1 MLLIE
6 CHLLAPHP
14 CHRVRRDSVGEVGD
28 TVGAQPEGMV
38 RMGSLCT
45 PCPS

>member
-14 CHRVRRDSVGEVGD
+14 CHRVRRDSVGEVRGHS
-28 TVGAQPEGMV
+28 G
-38 RMGSLCT
+38 
-45 PCPS
+45 CPG